1 MSWSDLTF
9 GEFEKIADCL
19 GNRYM
24 EFMDNAACD
33 EASDADSYG
42 TPERE
47 GEMAIR
53 ELLKRLEKM
62 RAERDEA
69 RRLYCDHVILH
80 GTAHLIN
87 GNKGLDEITDAQS
100 LARHLGWDCFSD

>member
-9 GEFEKIADCL
+9 EEFEKIADCL

-33 EASDADSYG
+33 EASDTDSYG
-42 TPERE
+42 TPERD

-53 ELLKRLEKM
+53 ELLIRLEKM

-69 RRLYCDHVILH
+69 RREICHD
-80 GTAHLIN
+80 TN
-87 GNKGLDEITDAQS
+87 GISPTMVAE
-100 LARHLGWDCFSD
+100 ARGWDCFKENTDV